1 MITVKIFKRSD
12 DFEGFQVS
20 GHAGYADSGYDIIC
34 AAVSVLTVNTANSIE
49 TLTGD
54 RIEDYEE
61 DGFLSCTFP
70 DGLSEGGRLLM
81 NSMVLGLRQIEAN
94 YDEPYVKVD
103 FSEV

>member
-34 AAVSVLTVNTANSIE
+34 AAVSVLTLNTANSIE

-61 DGFLSCTFP
+61 DGFLSFRFP
-70 DGLSEGGRLLM
+70 DGLSENGRLLM
-81 NSMVLGLRQIEAN
+81 RSMILGLQQIEAN
-94 YDEPYVKVD
+94 YDEPYVKVV

>member
-34 AAVSVLTVNTANSIE
+34 AAVSVLTLNTANSIE

-61 DGFLSCTFP
+61 DGFLSCRFP
-70 DGLSEGGRLLM
+70 DGLSENGRLLM
-81 NSMVLGLRQIEAN
+81 HSMILGLQQIEAN
-94 YDEPYVKVD
+94 YDEPYVKVV

>member
-34 AAVSVLTVNTANSIE
+34 AAVSVLTLNTANSIE

-61 DGFLSCTFP
+61 
-70 DGLSEGGRLLM
+70 ER
-81 NSMVLGLRQIEAN
+81 SMILGLQQIEAN
-94 YDEPYVKVD
+94 YDEPYVKVV

>member
-34 AAVSVLTVNTANSIE
+34 AAVSVLTVNTVNSIE

-54 RIEDYEE
+54 AAEDFEE
-61 DGFLSCTFP
+61 DGFLSCRFP
-70 DGLSEGGRLLM
+70 NGLSEGGKLLM
-81 NSMVLGLRQIEAN
+81 NSMILGLQQIEAN
-94 YDEPYVKVD
+94 YDEPYVKVI

>member
-20 GHAGYADSGYDIIC
+20 GHAGQAESGYDIIC

-54 RIEDYEE
+54 RIEDCEK
-61 DGFLSCTFP
+61 DGFLSCRFP
-70 DGLSEGGRLLM
+70 DGLSENGRLLM
-81 NSMVLGLRQIEAN
+81 HSMILGLQQIEAN
-94 YDEPYVKVD
+94 YDEPYVKVV